1 MTTPTPLTPHAF
13 PVDREPMSLV
23 EEALDR
29 TYLPRADYF
38 DDGDS
43 SANRALFRVT
53 PQGVAVIDVSGVI
66 DSRASWFWTGYDE
79 VQALVSLAMQHAA
92 VSAVVLSLDSPGGV
106 AAGMVDAGRSLRAAA
121 DKAGKPLVAH
131 AGPMACSAG
140 HVVLSHCAA
149 GHNRSV
155 ATVVGWLVKSGRC
168 RTVND
173 AYTYVRDR
181 HESDLQPIL
190 KAHLARLYDP
200 TT

>member
-1 MTTPTPLTPHAF
+1 MSTPTSNFSKVQDRVFIGNGFDACNAALIAEHGITAIVSVALEFHPDAVDTIYRCGLHDEF
-13 PVDREPMSLV
+13 PDHPVN
-23 EEALDR
+23 
-29 TYLPRADYF
+29 T
-38 DDGDS
+38 
-43 SANRALFRVT
+43 
-53 PQGVAVIDVSGVI
+53 
-66 DSRASWFWTGYDE
+66 DE
-79 VQALVSLAMQHAA
+79 Q
-92 VSAVVLSLDSPGGV
+92 
-106 AAGMVDAGRSLRAAA
+106 LRAAV
-121 DKAGKPLVAH
+121 DSFE
-131 AGPMACSAG
+131 MAYNAG